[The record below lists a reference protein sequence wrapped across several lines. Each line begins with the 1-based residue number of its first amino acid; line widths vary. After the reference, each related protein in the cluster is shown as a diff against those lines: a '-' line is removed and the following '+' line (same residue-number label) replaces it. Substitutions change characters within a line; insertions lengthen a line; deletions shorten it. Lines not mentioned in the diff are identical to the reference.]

1 MSLRA
6 IIDEKYKN
14 SLKSKNVDEI
24 NTLRLVKSAIKYK
37 DIANRSSE
45 NSESITDNEILTLL
59 QNLIKQRKDSIESFK
74 LASRND
80 LIDKEKNEIEVIN
93 QFLPKQLNEED
104 TEKII
109 NKIIAQ
115 NNFSSMKDMGVL
127 IKDLR
132 SNHAGSID
140 IALAGKIAK
149 IKLSS

>member
-127 IKDLR
+127 IKDLK